1 MFNKNWLI
9 CLMKNQKVVNLFNFG
24 KKIKHI
30 NRRLIIIYNN
40 RLFYKIIG
48 LNKKITTYSLS
59 IQHFLPLQA

>member
-1 MFNKNWLI
+1 MFNKNRLI

-48 LNKKITTYSLS
+48 LNKKITTHTWYCLDL
-59 IQHFLPLQA
+59 HNF